1 MKISRILVPTDFSEN
16 SEVALRTAANFVNT
30 FGSTV
35 DLIHVVPVMRYFHE
49 SMEALGVPFSIE
61 NKLYPHTIEVAHA
74 KMEALASKYIP
85 KEHRGRLLTVI
96 DRKPS
101 EAIARQIE
109 QDEYDLVI
117 ISGKGEHSS
126 PHILGG
132 TTEKVIRF
140 SKAPVFRVNESFDFS
155 GTSTI
160 VVPLDF
166 SETSYSSIIPAFEVA
181 RVLNADISLV
191 HVIELYASDSYM
203 IPYVPAGVD
212 NQPVYESLIQNLDQY
227 LKDHH
232 KLLSIKRTG
241 TVFEDILAL
250 NEGANQTSIS
260 VKTTILKGITV
271 YQEIVDYMNEH
282 GDLLVMSTHGRTGAA
297 RFLLGSTAE
306 RLSKSIEK
314 PVWFTKK

>member
-16 SEVALRTAANFVNT
+16 SKVALKTAANFVDT
-30 FGSTV
+30 FGCTV
-35 DLIHVVPVMRYFHE
+35 DMIHVVPIMRYFHD

-61 NKLYPHTIEVAHA
+61 KKLYPHTIEVAHA
-74 KMEALASKYIP
+74 KMEALASKFIP
-85 KEHRGRLLTVI
+85 KEHRGRLLTVV

-101 EAIARQIE
+101 EAIVHQTE
-109 QDEYDLVI
+109 KDDYDLVLI
-117 ISGKGEHSS
+117 AGIGEHSS

-140 SKAPVFRVNESFDFS
+140 SKIPVFRVTDSFDV
-155 GTSTI
+155 TKVEQI
-160 VVPLDF
+160 VVPIDF
-166 SETSYSSIIPAFEVA
+166 SETSYSSIIPAFELA
-181 RVLNADISLV
+181 KMLNAELSLI
-191 HVIELYASDSYM
+191 HVVELYASDSYM

-241 TVFEDILAL
+241 NVFEDHLAL

-260 VKTTILKGITV
+260 LKTSILKGITA
-271 YQEIVDYMNEH
+271 YQEIVDYMDKH

-306 RLSKSIEK
+306 RISKSVEK